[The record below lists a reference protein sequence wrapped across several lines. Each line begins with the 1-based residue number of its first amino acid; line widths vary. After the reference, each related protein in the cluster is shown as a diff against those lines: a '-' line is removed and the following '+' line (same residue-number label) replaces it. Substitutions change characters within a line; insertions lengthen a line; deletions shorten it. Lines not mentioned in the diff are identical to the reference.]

1 MSFVQS
7 FKLAIK
13 SIMASKVRSL
23 LTMLGIIIG
32 VAAVIVIVGLG
43 NGMETYM
50 KDSFASMGTNILTVN
65 VMGRGSSR
73 SIDVDDLYAFVEE
86 NKEYFEAVSPTVNVN
101 GSVKIGNETLK
112 YTTIMGTGEDYISM
126 KQYSLDSGRYIEY
139 IDILRRNKV
148 CVVGNYIDDTYF
160 LGDSLGK
167 SLKINGN
174 TYTIIG
180 VMSEDAE
187 SEEGSTDDFVYIPY
201 SNASKIS
208 YIGNISSY
216 NFSVVSEDNISV
228 SKKLL
233 ENKLYDVF
241 GSDNAYSVISM
252 AEILDTMSSM
262 IKVMVTI
269 LASIAAISLVV
280 GGIGIMNIMLVSV
293 SERTGE
299 IDIRKALGAKQKH
312 IMRQFVIEAAT
323 TSALGGFVGI
333 LLGYM
338 LSYIATSIVVVALD
352 TDLKVIP
359 STFAVFG
366 AFTISVA
373 IGILFGYLPAKKAAK
388 LNPIDALH
396 RE

>member
-180 VMSEDAE
+180 VMSEEAE
-187 SEEGSTDDFVYIPY
+187 SEEGSTDDIVYIPY

-208 YIGNISSY
+208 YISNISSY

-228 SKKLL
+228 SKQLL

-293 SERTGE
+293 SERTRE
-299 IDIRKALGAKQKH
+299 IGIRKALGAKQKH

>member
-1 MSFVQS
+1 MGFVQS

-13 SIMASKVRSL
+13 SIMSSKVRSL

-43 NGMETYM
+43 NGMEIYM

-73 SIDVDDLYAFVEE
+73 SIDVDDMYSFVEE
-86 NKEYFEAVSPTVNVN
+86 NNEYFEAVSPTVSVS
-101 GSVKIGNETLK
+101 GSVKVGSETLSS
-112 YTTIMGTGEDYISM
+112 TTVMGVGEDYMDM
-126 KQYSLDSGRYIEY
+126 KEYSLDGGRYIQY

-160 LGDSLGK
+160 MGNSIGK
-167 SLKINGN
+167 TLKINGN
-174 TYTIIG
+174 TYTIVG
-180 VMSEDAE
+180 VMSEEADN
-187 SEEGSTDDFVYIPY
+187 EEGSTDDYVYIPY
-201 SNASKIS
+201 SNASKMS
-208 YIGNISSY
+208 FMGTISSY
-216 NFSVVSEDNISV
+216 SFAVVSEDTVSV
-228 SKKLL
+228 SKQLL
-233 ENKLYDVF
+233 EDKLYDVF
-241 GSDNAYSVISM
+241 ESDSAYTVVSM
-252 AEILDTMSSM
+252 SEILDTMSSM
-262 IKVMVTI
+262 INVMVTI

-293 SERTGE
+293 SERTRE
-299 IDIRKALGAKQKH
+299 IGIRKALGAKQKH

-333 LLGYM
+333 LFGYF
-338 LSYIATSIVVVALD
+338 LSYLATKIVTTALEVEM
-352 TDLKVIP
+352 KVIP
-359 STFAVFG
+359 STFAVIG

-373 IGILFGYLPAKKAAK
+373 IGIVFGYLPAKKAAK
-388 LNPIDALH
+388 LNPIDALR

>member
-112 YTTIMGTGEDYISM
+112 YTTIMGTGEDYICM

-293 SERTGE
+293 SERTRE
-299 IDIRKALGAKQKH
+299 IGIRKALGAKQKH

>member
-43 NGMETYM
+43 NGMEIYM
-50 KDSFASMGTNILTVN
+50 KDSFASMGTNILNVN
-65 VMGRGSSR
+65 VYGRGSSR
-73 SIDVDDLYAFVEE
+73 SIDAEDMYDFVEK
-86 NKEYFEAVSPTVNVN
+86 NSEYFEAVSPTVTANAR
-101 GSVKIGNETLK
+101 VKIGNESLSSTSV
-112 YTTIMGTGEDYISM
+112 MGTGEDYMNM
-126 KQYSLDSGRYIEY
+126 KKYSLETGRYIQY
-139 IDILRRNKV
+139 IDVLRRNKV
-148 CVVGNYIDDTYF
+148 CIVGNYIDDTYF
-160 LGDSLGK
+160 MGNSLGK
-167 SLKINGN
+167 TIKINGD
-174 TYTIIG
+174 TYRIVG
-180 VMSEDAE
+180 VLTEEAE
-187 SEEGSTDDFVYIPY
+187 SEEGSTDDYVYIPY
-201 SNASKIS
+201 TNAAKMSFMGMITS
-208 YIGNISSY
+208 YS
-216 NFSVVSEDNISV
+216 FSVVSEDDIPT

-233 ENKLYDVF
+233 DDMLIDIFKD
-241 GSDNAYSVISM
+241 DRAYMIISM
-252 AEILDTMSSM
+252 SEVLDMMSSM
-262 IKVMVTI
+262 INVMVTI

-293 SERTGE
+293 SERTRE
-299 IDIRKALGAKQKH
+299 IGIRKALGAKQRH

-323 TSALGGFVGI
+323 TSALGGTVGI
-333 LLGYM
+333 LMGYF
-338 LSYIATSIVVVALD
+338 LSYIATNIVVVALQ
-352 TDLKVIP
+352 TDMAVKP
-359 STFAVFG
+359 SSSAVLG

>member
-43 NGMETYM
+43 NGMEIYM
-50 KDSFASMGTNILTVN
+50 KDSFASMGTNILNVN
-65 VMGRGSSR
+65 VYGRGSSR
-73 SIDVDDLYAFVEE
+73 SIDAEDMYDFVEK
-86 NKEYFEAVSPTVNVN
+86 NSEYFEAVSPTVTANVR
-101 GSVKIGNETLK
+101 VKIGNESLSSTSV
-112 YTTIMGTGEDYISM
+112 MGTGEDYMNM
-126 KQYSLDSGRYIEY
+126 KKYSLETGRYIQY
-139 IDILRRNKV
+139 IDVLRRNKV
-148 CVVGNYIDDTYF
+148 CIVGNYIDDTYF
-160 LGDSLGK
+160 MGNSLGK
-167 SLKINGN
+167 TIKINGD
-174 TYTIIG
+174 TYRIVG
-180 VMSEDAE
+180 VLTEEAE
-187 SEEGSTDDFVYIPY
+187 SEEGSTDDYVYIPY
-201 SNASKIS
+201 TNAAKMSFMGMITS
-208 YIGNISSY
+208 YS
-216 NFSVVSEDNISV
+216 FSVVSEDDIPT

-233 ENKLYDVF
+233 DDMLIDIFKD
-241 GSDNAYSVISM
+241 DRAYMIISM
-252 AEILDTMSSM
+252 SEVLDMMSSM
-262 IKVMVTI
+262 INVMVTI

-293 SERTGE
+293 SERTRE
-299 IDIRKALGAKQKH
+299 IGIRKALGAKQRH

-323 TSALGGFVGI
+323 TSALGGTVGI
-333 LLGYM
+333 LMGYF
-338 LSYIATSIVVVALD
+338 LSYIATNIVVVALQ
-352 TDLKVIP
+352 TDMAVKP
-359 STFAVFG
+359 SSSAVLG

>member
-180 VMSEDAE
+180 VMSEEAE
-187 SEEGSTDDFVYIPY
+187 SEEGSTDDIVYIPY

-228 SKKLL
+228 SKQLL

-293 SERTGE
+293 SERTRE
-299 IDIRKALGAKQKH
+299 IGIRKALGAKQKH

-333 LLGYM
+333 LVGYM

>member
-13 SIMASKVRSL
+13 SIMASKIRSL

-73 SIDVDDLYAFVEE
+73 NIDVDDLYAFVEE

-180 VMSEDAE
+180 VMSEE
-187 SEEGSTDDFVYIPY
+187 SKSEEGSTDDYVYIPY

-293 SERTGE
+293 SERTRE
-299 IDIRKALGAKQKH
+299 IGIRKALGAKQKH

>member
-73 SIDVDDLYAFVEE
+73 NIDVDDLYAFVEE

-180 VMSEDAE
+180 VMSEE
-187 SEEGSTDDFVYIPY
+187 SKSEEGSTDDYVYIPY

-241 GSDNAYSVISM
+241 GSDNAYTVISM

-293 SERTGE
+293 SERTRE
-299 IDIRKALGAKQKH
+299 IGIRKALGAKQKH